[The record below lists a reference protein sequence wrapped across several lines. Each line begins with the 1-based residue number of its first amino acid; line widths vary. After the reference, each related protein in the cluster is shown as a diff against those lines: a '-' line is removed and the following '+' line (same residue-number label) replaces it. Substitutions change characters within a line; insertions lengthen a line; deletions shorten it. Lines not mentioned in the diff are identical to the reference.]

1 MSEKKIACPSCG
13 RNKCFLNTA
22 KKVAQCFRPSCGWKA
37 GPSKLISLGLISPL
51 GLQDLATQ
59 LNTERPVGPPTL
71 PENTES
77 IVYKDNGLFM
87 TKYPTACL
95 EVQKRGVSIEDQYRF
110 QLHIDSQRIY
120 IPVYAGG
127 EMVNYVGRAHWW
139 YHNNYQRYKYPK
151 NISTTNYLFNWDECK
166 NFEYLTIVE
175 NTFNAIR
182 YRKLINSTSSFGSRL
197 SKTQVRLI
205 AQSRVNFCII
215 LFDSGAERKSELA
228 VSELRDSG
236 VNAVRLKIAG
246 QPDDYSNEYIVQLV
260 ESVK

>member
-37 GPSKLISLGLISPL
+37 GPAKLISLGLISPL

-59 LNTERPVGPPTL
+59 LNTER
-71 PENTES
+71 S
-77 IVYKDNGLFM
+77 
-87 TKYPTACL
+87 
-95 EVQKRGVSIEDQYRF
+95 
-110 QLHIDSQRIY
+110 
-120 IPVYAGG
+120 
-127 EMVNYVGRAHWW
+127 VGRAHWW